1 MLHAASLFL
10 LIAAAVGI
18 AALALQ
24 LAAVRVHV
32 GRRPR
37 TPTALPPI
45 SILKPLCGIDD
56 DLEKNLECFAALD
69 YPAYEVVL
77 GVKSSSDPAFAVAR
91 RAVARWPKVMRL
103 VLQRGEPGFNPKVNQ
118 LITLEKAARAELLV
132 ISDSNTRV
140 GQDYLRE
147 IAACF
152 EDPQVGCVTH
162 PLMGEGEA
170 RLGSLLDNLHL
181 ASAIGPGMIAAKVV
195 AGKDIVVGKSMALR
209 RADLAQMGGF
219 LAMKDFLAEDYF
231 IGVRVSEILGKRVA
245 VARGVVI
252 NVSKQKTP
260 SDFLKRYVRWS
271 VIHRSSLELG
281 TYFAHALMNPF
292 PLALIAAALCP
303 RGSTLL
309 AAGAVGVLKVAIDL
323 AAARSLRPG
332 RYGPL
337 ALLAVP
343 LKDILVFAAWV
354 NALFQTTVDW
364 RGNALRVGP
373 GSQLSALVEGDAA
386 EVDQRLAS

>member
-10 LIAAAVGI
+10 LFAAALGL
-18 AALALQ
+18 AALTLQ
-24 LAAVRVHV
+24 LAAVRLHV

-77 GVKSSSDPAFAVAR
+77 GVRSPSDKAYEVAR
-91 RAVARWPKVMRL
+91 RAVARWPNLMRL
-103 VLQRGEPGFNPKVNQ
+103 VVQRGEPGFNPKVNQ
-118 LITLEKAARAELLV
+118 LVTLEKAARAGLLV

-140 GQDYLRE
+140 SKEYLRE

-152 EDPQVGCVTH
+152 EDPMVGCVTH
-162 PLMGEGEA
+162 PIMGEGEE

-209 RADLAQMGGF
+209 RADLTAMGGF
-219 LAMKDFLAEDYF
+219 LAMKDYLAEDYF
-231 IGVRVSEILGKRVA
+231 IGVRVSELLGKRVA

-252 NVSKQKTP
+252 NVSQKKTP
-260 SDFLKRYVRWS
+260 SDFLKRYMRWS
-271 VIHRSSLELG
+271 VIHHSSLELG
-281 TYFAHALMNPF
+281 TYFAHALLNPL
-292 PLALIAAALCP
+292 PLALIAAALYP
-303 RGSTLL
+303 SGSTLL
-309 AAGAVGVLKVAIDL
+309 AVAAVGALKVAIDL

-332 RYGPL
+332 RYGLWAL
-337 ALLAVP
+337 AAVP
-343 LKDILVFAAWV
+343 LKDVLLFAAWV

-364 RGNALRVGP
+364 RGNVLRVGP
-373 GSQLSALVEGDAA
+373 GSQLSAIADAGEDEA
-386 EVDQRLAS
+386 NQSLAS